1 MGGDREISSGEGG
14 GGSGPDVSPGATSN
28 NEASGCSASAVS
40 EPSSRMQGS
49 DSMGPASAAENGDQS
64 CESGNGDQKTST
76 ETETGQIPVISG
88 SDSNNGGGGN
98 GQIRQGAR
106 TIPPYSRVRVKFI
119 VESLRMEMI
128 QLQQQNAK
136 LRRIVAMRLPDRSD
150 GIFDAC
156 CSVSASK
163 AVAARESFVKK
174 MAEALANLGVGDIDN
189 DDDDDDEEE
198 EEEGI
203 HVM

>member
-14 GGSGPDVSPGATSN
+14 GGSGLDVSPGPKSN

-88 SDSNNGGGGN
+88 SDSNDGGGGR
-98 GQIRQGAR
+98 IRK
-106 TIPPYSRVRVKFI
+106 IPPQSGVRVKFI

-136 LRRIVAMRLPDRSD
+136 LRRIVATRLPDRSD

-174 MAEALANLGVGDIDN
+174 MAEALANLGVGIGDDDHDD

-198 EEEGI
+198 EEEAI